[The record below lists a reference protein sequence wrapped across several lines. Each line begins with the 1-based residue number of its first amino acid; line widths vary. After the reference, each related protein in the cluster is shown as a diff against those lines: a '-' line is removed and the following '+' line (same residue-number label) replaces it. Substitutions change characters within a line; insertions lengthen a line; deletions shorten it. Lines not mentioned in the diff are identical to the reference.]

1 MTKQNLKYK
10 QKIEA
15 ATSDAEQKDEIISN
29 LRSEL
34 HETVMAATDAENR
47 TSNLDAKIQKLKQEV
62 SAATKLIQEYQDAY
76 ANLYANAI
84 GVHLED
90 VRVTASTSVKEL
102 QTIIGNT
109 QLGTNQT
116 AIQATELADIDFID
130 DGTDEDLVTL

>member
-1 MTKQNLKYK
+1 
-10 QKIEA
+10 
-15 ATSDAEQKDEIISN
+15 
-29 LRSEL
+29 
-34 HETVMAATDAENR
+34 
-47 TSNLDAKIQKLKQEV
+47 V

-130 DGTDEDLVTL
+130 DGTDGDLVTL